1 MDGMHGAEG
10 NLPVEPSAGTS
21 WQRERHWG
29 LIGGLVGAGVG
40 IGGLVVAWLVQ
51 GEPWQ
56 DLTGSPYPPVL
67 EKQELQVIDFY
78 FFGVL
83 AVGAGF
89 LVRAII
95 ALRVGRYPRSDGFG
109 ATLIGLI
116 LCALG
121 GTVLFVRLIAVL
133 AA

>member
-1 MDGMHGAEG
+1 MNGVEG
-10 NLPVEPSAGTS
+10 NLPVEPAAGTS

-29 LIGGLVGAGVG
+29 LIGGLVGAVVG

-51 GEPWQ
+51 GEVWQ

-67 EKQELQVIDFY
+67 EKQELQPIDFY
-78 FFGVL
+78 FLGVL
-83 AVGAGF
+83 VVGAGF
-89 LVRAII
+89 LVRALV

-121 GTVLFVRLIAVL
+121 GTILFVRLVAVL
-133 AA
+133 AG

>member
-1 MDGMHGAEG
+1 MTGVEGDLPAE
-10 NLPVEPSAGTS
+10 PPAGTS

-29 LIGGLVGAGVG
+29 FIGGLVGAVVG

-51 GEPWQ
+51 GEAWR

-67 EKQELQVIDFY
+67 EKQELQPIDFY
-78 FFGVL
+78 LLCVL
-83 AVGAGF
+83 VAGAGF
-89 LVRAII
+89 LVRALI
-95 ALRVGRYPRSDGFG
+95 ALRVGRYPRSDGYG

-116 LCALG
+116 LSSLG
-121 GTVLFVRLIAVL
+121 GTILILRLIAAL

>member
-1 MDGMHGAEG
+1 MNGAEG
-10 NLPVEPSAGTS
+10 NLPVEPPAGTS

-29 LIGGLVGAGVG
+29 LIGGLVGAVVG

-51 GEPWQ
+51 GEAWR

-67 EKQELQVIDFY
+67 EKQELQLIDFY
-78 FFGVL
+78 FLGVL
-83 AVGAGF
+83 VVGAGF
-89 LVRAII
+89 LVRALI

-121 GTVLFVRLIAVL
+121 GTILFVRLIAVL